1 MAKKKAPSKRAQER
15 AELQELY
22 GKANYSGLQNLFD
35 MGKLNISDIRK
46 YYTDARSKAQK
57 RVQRIETSDVPFT
70 DRAPVFF
77 PTSAFGKNVKSM
89 SEQDK
94 LDLFKAVHEVNKFL
108 NRPTTLEE
116 RRGAYN
122 ELLDDLHSKG
132 LDFLDMSNLKDWD
145 RFRKWLK
152 AKGILNQPYVTGSV
166 ISEIFKAGV
175 QEGKSNSEFWQAE
188 YEKFKS
194 LLGQRKGANRVK
206 APRAKR
212 RGK

>member
-1 MAKKKAPSKRAQER
+1 MAKKKAPSARAQER
-15 AELQELY
+15 AALQELY
-22 GKANYSGLQNLFD
+22 STANYSGLKNLFD

-57 RVQRIETSDVPFT
+57 RVQRIEASNIPFT
-70 DRAPVFF
+70 DRAPNFL
-77 PTSAFGKNVKSM
+77 PTSVFGKNVKSM

-94 LDLFKAVHEVNKFL
+94 LDLFKAIHEVNKFL
-108 NRPTTLEE
+108 TRPTTLEE
-116 RRGAYN
+116 RREAYGK
-122 ELLDDLHSKG
+122 LLDDLHSKG

-166 ISEIFKAGV
+166 VSEIFKAGV
-175 QEGKSNSEFWQAE
+175 AAGQSNSKFWQEE
-188 YEKFKS
+188 YDKFKD
-194 LLGQRKGANRVK
+194 LLGRRKGANRVK